1 MKLKNLIISFLVIL
15 TGWFLLTW
23 SLELNSVLI
32 GVGLSA
38 LLSVLFCSHCT
49 IFSEMKLTPKAFIST
64 FVYLFVFM
72 VELVKANIDVTRRV
86 LSPTLPINPGIVKVD
101 THLKSKM
108 ARLIL
113 ANSITLT
120 PGTFTLEVHDDAFY
134 IHWID
139 VKHAEEAQATEDLVR
154 KFEKIL
160 EGIYE

>member
-23 SLELNSVLI
+23 SLELKSVLI

-49 IFSEMKLTPKAFIST
+49 IFSEMKITPKAFIST

-120 PGTFTLEVHDDAFY
+120 PGTFTLEVHEDAFY

>member
-23 SLELNSVLI
+23 SLELKSVLI

-38 LLSVLFCSHCT
+38 LLSVLFCSHCI

>member
-23 SLELNSVLI
+23 TLELKSVLI

-38 LLSVLFCSHCT
+38 VLSLLFCGQCT
-49 IFSEMKLTPKAFIST
+49 IFSEMKLTPKAFIYT
-64 FVYLFVFM
+64 IIYLFVFM
-72 VELVKANIDVTRRV
+72 VELIKANIDVTRRI
-86 LSPTLPINPGIVKVD
+86 LSPNMPINPGIVKVD
-101 THLKSKM
+101 TRLKSKM

-154 KFEKIL
+154 KFEKLL
-160 EGIYE
+160 EEIYE

>member
-1 MKLKNLIISFLVIL
+1 MKTKNIFISFLVLLI
-15 TGWFLLTW
+15 GWFLLTW
-23 SLELNSVLI
+23 TLDMKSVLI
-32 GVGLSA
+32 GIGLTGMLA
-38 LLSVLFCSHCT
+38 ILFCGSCT
-49 IFSEMKLTPKAFIST
+49 IFSEIKLTPKAFAYT
-64 FVYLFVFM
+64 FIYLIVFM
-72 VELVKANIDVTRRV
+72 GELVKANIDVTRRV
-86 LSPTLPINPGIVKVD
+86 LSPSLPINPGIVKVE
-101 THLKSKM
+101 TRLKSKM

-160 EGIYE
+160 EEMYG

>member
-15 TGWFLLTW
+15 IGWFLLTW
-23 SLELNSVLI
+23 SLELKSVLI

-38 LLSVLFCSHCT
+38 VLSLLFCGQCT
-49 IFSEMKLTPKAFIST
+49 IFSELKLTPKALVYTII
-64 FVYLFVFM
+64 YLFVFM
-72 VELVKANIDVTRRV
+72 VELVKANIDVTRRI
-86 LSPTLPINPGIVKVD
+86 LSPNMPINPGIVKVD
-101 THLKSKM
+101 TRLKSKM

-154 KFEKIL
+154 KFEKLL
-160 EGIYE
+160 EEIYE

>member
-15 TGWFLLTW
+15 IGWFLLTW
-23 SLELNSVLI
+23 SLELKSVLI

-38 LLSVLFCSHCT
+38 MLSLLFCGQCT
-49 IFSEMKLTPKAFIST
+49 IFSELKLTPKSLIYTFI
-64 FVYLFVFM
+64 YLFVFM
-72 VELVKANIDVTRRV
+72 VELVKANIDVTRRI
-86 LSPTLPINPGIVKVD
+86 LSPNMPINPGIVKVD
-101 THLKSKM
+101 TRLKSKM

-154 KFEKIL
+154 KFEKLL
-160 EGIYE
+160 EEIYE